1 MPPILDCWAV
11 KEKPNPEAKLERQK
25 SIAKSVKKVKIKV
38 NESKKKL
45 AVVKGLS
52 MISPI
57 HSPDDQAKKPILDE
71 QSILKPQKIVI
82 IDDPIKVVTKKVS
95 KRNIS
100 KSPDPMI
107 RNDIE
112 IDNNGYDD
120 VASFGDPDYKLAK
133 RINEDNV

>member
-1 MPPILDCWAV
+1 
-11 KEKPNPEAKLERQK
+11 
-25 SIAKSVKKVKIKV
+25 
-38 NESKKKL
+38 
-45 AVVKGLS
+45 